1 MSVDEVTSNALSIS
15 EKIFSEEGLLADSLE
30 NFRYRPQQQSMS
42 DAVETAL
49 TNYSQLIVEAGTGV
63 GKTFAYL
70 IPALLSKQ
78 KVVISTGTKHLQDQ
92 LYFKDLPTVLKILK
106 LPVKTALLKGRAN
119 YLCLHRLAQMH
130 NRQLAKKINIIK
142 EWSQFTKTGEIAE
155 VTAIYENDSVWPN
168 VTSTA
173 DNCLG
178 AECPSYDKCH
188 VIKARQKAQQA
199 DY

>member
-1 MSVDEVTSNALSIS
+1 MSVKEEASSVENAIESIL
-15 EKIFSEEGLLADSLE
+15 SEEGLLSERLE

-42 DAVETAL
+42 EAVETAL
-49 TNYSQLIVEAGTGV
+49 NSYSQLIVEAGTGV

-119 YLCLHRLAQMH
+119 YLCLHRLEHHAPSAQMH

-155 VTAIYENDSVWPN
+155 VTAIYENDIGV
-168 VTSTA
+168 
-173 DNCLG
+173 
-178 AECPSYDKCH
+178 
-188 VIKARQKAQQA
+188 AQC
-199 DY
+199 YLNHR